1 LPSTGEEEGRGVIP
15 HSSDFYLPS
24 LRVDEGAEGQ
34 HPVYSMTMYT
44 MTSMLQERRD
54 KNMALVMQMYP
65 DVGFNGSL
73 STYHGSQFI

>member
-1 LPSTGEEEGRGVIP
+1 MENLFNFLFGKKYLEIEGELLRRKSNFSVYN
-15 HSSDFYLPS
+15 FYKILIF
-24 LRVDEGAEGQ
+24 
-34 HPVYSMTMYT
+34 
-44 MTSMLQERRD
+44 QERRD

>member
-1 LPSTGEEEGRGVIP
+1 M
-15 HSSDFYLPS
+15 Y
-24 LRVDEGAEGQ
+24 
-34 HPVYSMTMYT
+34 TMYT

>member
-1 LPSTGEEEGRGVIP
+1 MTPSP
-15 HSSDFYLPS
+15 L
-24 LRVDEGAEGQ
+24 
-34 HPVYSMTMYT
+34 
-44 MTSMLQERRD
+44 LQERRD